1 MGIGQELSVV
11 VAAYLVGVMVAAVY
25 GALRIFR
32 RLKKHSLFWISL
44 EDLLYW
50 LWCGFYVFLEIHRT
64 CSGRIRWYYML
75 GLLLGGGTFSG
86 VFQKILKKRIDKSKK
101 TR

>member
-11 VAAYLVGVMVAAVY
+11 AAAYLCGVLVTAVY
-25 GALRIFR
+25 EVLRVLR
-32 RLKKHSLFWISL
+32 RLKKHSLFWISV

-50 LWCGFYVFLEIHRT
+50 IWCGFYVFLEIHRT
-64 CSGRIRWYYML
+64 CSGRIRWYYLL
-75 GLLLGGGTFSG
+75 GLFLGAGTFARF
-86 VFQKILKKRIDKSKK
+86 FQKFLKKRIDKSKK